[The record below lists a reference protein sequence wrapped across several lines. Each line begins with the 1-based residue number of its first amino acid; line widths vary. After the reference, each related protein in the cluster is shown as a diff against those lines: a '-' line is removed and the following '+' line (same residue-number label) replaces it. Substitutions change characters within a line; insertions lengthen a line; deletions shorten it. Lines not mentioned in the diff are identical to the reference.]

1 MDRFHMEAMQG
12 AVAYAGRLLWWRW
25 LRIALQVLARRG
37 SWVRGLGSEETASA
51 WTRVRARFRGLQLG
65 RLATRRLMYFYLAG
79 RRVRAAAKAMRMSML
94 LGRPR
99 VPGLEDVA
107 PAIARELMRGL

>member
-1 MDRFHMEAMQG
+1 
-12 AVAYAGRLLWWRW
+12 
-25 LRIALQVLARRG
+25 
-37 SWVRGLGSEETASA
+37 
-51 WTRVRARFRGLQLG
+51 
-65 RLATRRLMYFYLAG
+65 MYFYLAG